1 MSESFYIGQTQTDRK
16 FLDKYKE
23 YLPRNI
29 SLNYTLDIVSYNH
42 NYSSIEDSLYNG
54 SGSAVVHVILVTHG
68 ISGDVHCTTI
78 WQRMF

>member
-1 MSESFYIGQTQTDRK
+1 MSESFYIGQTQTDRE

-42 NYSSIEDSLYNG
+42 NYSSIQDSLYNG
-54 SGSAVVHVILVTHG
+54 SGSAGVHVILVTHG
-68 ISGDVHCTTI
+68 IGGDVHCMTI